1 MNGILLANLLGFLS
15 LLCYVL
21 TLLPTTL
28 RVVFPAAKSAKI
40 LRLLLK
46 HRRLVGVMSFYL
58 ALCHGFLIILK
69 RNFDF
74 FDVKT
79 YGIYIQGV
87 STFLVFACL
96 TITSNDWCMKKL
108 KKNWKKL
115 HQLTYL
121 CMVLLTWHVWDK
133 MSGHWS
139 FFTPFSFIV
148 LISIMVLFSARKW
161 VESQNKSSQKNI
173 PKQTPVAVE
182 R

>member
-1 MNGILLANLLGFLS
+1 MNEVLLANLLGLLA

-28 RVVFPAAKSAKI
+28 RVVFPATKSERVTK
-40 LRLLLK
+40 LLMK
-46 HRRLVGVMSFYL
+46 HRRLIGVLAFYL
-58 ALCHGFLIILK
+58 ALCHGVLLVLK

-74 FDVKT
+74 FDIKT

-87 STFLVFACL
+87 SAFLVFACL
-96 TITSNDWCMKKL
+96 TVTSNDWSMKKL

-121 CMVLLTWHVWDK
+121 CMFLLTWHVWDK

-139 FFTPFSFIV
+139 FFTPFSFIAM
-148 LISIMVLFSARKW
+148 ISIMVLFSVRRW
-161 VESQNKSSQKNI
+161 VESQDRDSQKN
-173 PKQTPVAVE
+173 PTKQPPIILG